1 MRLYLIRHADAA
13 PGDLDDLRPL
23 TTHGRQQARELGSR
37 LAGEAGPNTVVLT
50 SPLLRARQTADEIA
64 RSLGTTAQVDE
75 RLAPG
80 MSVSSLLAAASARGE
95 RVVVVGHQ
103 PDCGRVAGSLTGG
116 EEPPFPKA
124 GMVVIDIPA

>member
-1 MRLYLIRHADAA
+1 VRLYLVRHADAA
-13 PGDLDDLRPL
+13 PGEPDDLRPL
-23 TTHGRQQARELGSR
+23 TSHGREQARELGRR
-37 LAGEAGPNTVVLT
+37 LVSEAGAEAVVLT
-50 SPLLRARQTADEIA
+50 SPLLRARETADEIA
-64 RSLGTTAQVDE
+64 RSLGTQAVVDE

-80 MSVSSLLAAASARGE
+80 MSVSSLLAATADRGP

-124 GMVVIDIPA
+124 GMVVIDVPV